1 MLLMLGGIVLVSVG
15 CGNLLLC
22 SCIVSLLPFLVLSLI
37 AMTLLVWPLILL
49 FGLLGAFFTR
59 RRIADIVRDVALV
72 PSGWISVP
80 PVVVIA
86 EDVSLWP
93 YSVDVLIKLVT
104 FLSSLHWPSDGCD
117 LGPGGISYVELLILY
132 ELQAGERFQFEK
144 AVPRCKRVDRSISV
158 SAVPFGPGIDI
169 RRSCR
174 LLGAMLRALCVLLGG
189 LGRFLLC
196 DIGAN
201 HSRLRHIGWVQS
213 GHGLTSRPRET
224 SDILFLD
231 ELLFLFG
238 YPPGS
243 GCALLRGILLL
254 RYCTSRFAHKL
265 PTWSLPDSGG
275 VAMLVRF
282 GHGDGLLVRSDPS
295 SSDPGRISDRSG
307 VLRLGRKSVRLRR
320 KTAVHEVFRA
330 QLGGS
335 FSAACLEEIE
345 AWGFICGEDDDAGR
359 RQLHDHLD
367 SGGPVHDRTG
377 IG

>member
-1 MLLMLGGIVLVSVG
+1 MLSFLFFMNSRLVRGFSLKKLFLDVRGLIVQFQCRLFLLVQALIFGDLVG
-15 CGNLLLC
+15 
-22 SCIVSLLPFLVLSLI
+22 FLVLCCVRYVFC
-37 AMTLLVWPLILL
+37 LV
-49 FGLLGAFFTR
+49 
-59 RRIADIVRDVALV
+59 
-72 PSGWISVP
+72 
-80 PVVVIA
+80 
-86 EDVSLWP
+86 
-93 YSVDVLIKLVT
+93 
-104 FLSSLHWPSDGCD
+104 
-117 LGPGGISYVELLILY
+117 
-132 ELQAGERFQFEK
+132 
-144 AVPRCKRVDRSISV
+144 
-158 SAVPFGPGIDI
+158 
-169 RRSCR
+169 
-174 LLGAMLRALCVLLGG
+174 G
-189 LGRFLLC
+189 LGRFLFC

-275 VAMLVRF
+275 VAMLVRS

-307 VLRLGRKSVRLRR
+307 VLRLGRERVRLRR
-320 KTAVHEVFRA
+320 KTPVHEVFRA

-335 FSAACLEEIE
+335 FSAAC
-345 AWGFICGEDDDAGR
+345 FGR
-359 RQLHDHLD
+359 D
-367 SGGPVHDRTG
+367 
-377 IG
+377 